1 MANNNTNRNR
11 WNITLDEIVNFR
23 QTLLEDKFTTV
34 PEIRQNNP
42 DDPKHDVFEID
53 LPGYGIIYVR
63 ASGNFTF
70 KPFMLTSKGMVV
82 DTNCLQTFTKRFFS
96 AGSFQKVAEEFVNK
110 FLSLQPVKKEQP
122 KQEKKEAKK
131 KGLPTG
137 KVGNFDMETGKL
149 VVDPEYKKKM
159 EKQEQKKEGKKVHG
173 KNEVGHIL
181 GTTADLI
188 DKLFLQGVTEA
199 ELQEHGVTR
208 TRYRSHFRHL
218 QKKKAAFIE
227 VKFEDGIYSAKLIG

>member
-63 ASGNFTF
+63 ASGTFTF
-70 KPFMLTSKGMVV
+70 KPFTDVCV
-82 DTNCLQTFTKRFFS
+82 EPFTKRFFS
-96 AGSFQKVAEEFVNK
+96 VGSFQKVAEEFVNK

-122 KQEKKEAKK
+122 KKEKKEHKK
-131 KGLPTG
+131 RERAYLNMATG
-137 KVGNFDMETGKL
+137 ELTDESGKTIKTKY
-149 VVDPEYKKKM
+149 DKPE
-159 EKQEQKKEGKKVHG
+159 KKEHG
-173 KNEVGHIL
+173 KNEVGHIK

-188 DKLFLQGVTEA
+188 DKLFLKGVTEQ
-199 ELQEHGVTR
+199 ELLEHGITR

-218 QKKKAAFIE
+218 QRKKAAFIE
-227 VKFEDGIYSAKLIG
+227 VKFENGIYTAKLIG